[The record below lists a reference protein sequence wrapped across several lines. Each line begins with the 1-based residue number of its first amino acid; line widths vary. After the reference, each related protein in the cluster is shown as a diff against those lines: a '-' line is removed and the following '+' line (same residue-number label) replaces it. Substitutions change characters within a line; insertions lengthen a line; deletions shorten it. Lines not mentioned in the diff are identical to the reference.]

1 MTYNEKDYDKMLWYI
16 LNNTPEVEPFIEICR
31 TELESAGNVDVDR
44 ALAKE
49 FAGWFNKHLATRKFV
64 HGEEV
69 NEDLYALASEP
80 HLRVHLFSGCLVN
93 GVRYHTLDRERSR
106 KTQNSGVMVEG
117 SHNGGDIDLYGQLK
131 EIIQLQYNSDS
142 NSQRTVVLFQCNWF
156 DTCSKKSRIKDD
168 GHFKSVS
175 HGSCWYKDDPFIFAT
190 QATKV
195 FYLEDNKHG
204 EPWKVVQKFSHR
216 HLWNVPEEENDDL
229 PAQAEHELSY
239 QDDEQENTSF
249 QVADLERASIN
260 EQPSNYED
268 GICVQASLVDQIQRE
283 RELEVEENGF
293 EDDADETVRQYDSEN
308 EGPIHDD
315 GEYSDFE

>member
-44 ALAKE
+44 ALSKE

-117 SHNGGDIDLYGQLK
+117 SHNGEDIDLY
-131 EIIQLQYNSDS
+131 
-142 NSQRTVVLFQCNWF
+142 
-156 DTCSKKSRIKDD
+156 
-168 GHFKSVS
+168 
-175 HGSCWYKDDPFIFAT
+175 
-190 QATKV
+190 
-195 FYLEDNKHG
+195 
-204 EPWKVVQKFSHR
+204 
-216 HLWNVPEEENDDL
+216 
-229 PAQAEHELSY
+229 EHELSY

-268 GICVQASLVDQIQRE
+268 GICVQASLVDQIRRE